1 MGIFEVQRIRD
12 IFSCRIGKKIIYLHK
27 SNTYSIMKKIAILV
41 WCVALGFVAQAQVL
55 EGSIA
60 PLLNESRVNFKLT
73 FEKANIHGMTEA
85 EFSATFD
92 KKGKIATIVNNAS
105 SRTIIEHTNGWKKDQ
120 PIISGGF
127 VNCLNEAIKETIRF
141 GSYSNAKYTL
151 KVEVLDVSTSGDFD
165 SDVYLLDN
173 TGKELAKITRLV
185 ASGGTFGTK
194 IALIKDGA
202 KHSGI
207 VLGKFLLK
215 ELKKAKKNKKKEGR

>member
-1 MGIFEVQRIRD
+1 
-12 IFSCRIGKKIIYLHK
+12 
-27 SNTYSIMKKIAILV
+27 MKKFIVLI
-41 WCVALGFVAQAQVL
+41 CCIALGFVAKAQKL
-55 EGSIA
+55 EGSVGV
-60 PLLNESRVNFKLT
+60 LLNESRVNFKLT
-73 FEKANIHGMTEA
+73 FEKANIHGMTEP

-92 KKGKIATIVNNAS
+92 MKGKIATIVNNAS
-105 SRTIIEHTNGWKKDQ
+105 NRTIVEHTNGWKKDQ
-120 PIISGGF
+120 PMISGGF

-141 GSYSNAKYTL
+141 GSYPNAKYTL
-151 KVEVLDVSTSGDFD
+151 KVEVLEVSTSGDFD

-185 ASGGTFGTK
+185 ASGGTFGIKKIARLIALDGTFGTK

-215 ELKKAKKNKKKEGR
+215 ELKKAKKIKKKEGR